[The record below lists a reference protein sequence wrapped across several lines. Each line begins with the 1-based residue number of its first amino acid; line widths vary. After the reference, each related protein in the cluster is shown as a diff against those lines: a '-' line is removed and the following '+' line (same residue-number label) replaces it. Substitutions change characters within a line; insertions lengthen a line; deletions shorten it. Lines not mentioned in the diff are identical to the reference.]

1 MKLIIILKSKIR
13 GLVVESLCDVLEALC
28 SSPIIRE
35 LIDELN
41 ASDKNWRC
49 NPVVEYQPSMHRAL
63 GPVPSITKSECGGT
77 HPSIILVLRRQR
89 QEGGSEVQGQ
99 PWQCAE
105 FKACLKCKRR
115 KTTMS
120 KKKSCFETAGPS
132 SREGLVH
139 ISCVLRSPDPWLHE
153 VDRDKH
159 TCYTGFEE
167 GAETTPC
174 PCPASDNQVS
184 AWMAACGQVFWLR
197 WGSWSQTRNSRH
209 RDQQ

>member
-120 KKKSCFETAGPS
+120 KKKIMLWNRRPIFK
-132 SREGLVH
+132 R
-139 ISCVLRSPDPWLHE
+139 
-153 VDRDKH
+153 
-159 TCYTGFEE
+159 
-167 GAETTPC
+167 GACTHQLCT
-174 PCPASDNQVS
+174 QVS
-184 AWMAACGQVFWLR
+184 RPLTPQGR
-197 WGSWSQTRNSRH
+197 
-209 RDQQ
+209 